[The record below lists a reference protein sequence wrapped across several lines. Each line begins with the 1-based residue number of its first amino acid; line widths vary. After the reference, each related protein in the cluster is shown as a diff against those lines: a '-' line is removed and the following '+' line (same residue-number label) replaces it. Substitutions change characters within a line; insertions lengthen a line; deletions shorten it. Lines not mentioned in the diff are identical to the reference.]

1 MMSDYVCVVNF
12 LLVAS
17 LLESVSLFVLYNC
30 DNISHFTTIA
40 NIYQTFEG
48 FSGAQTEIL
57 LPKSNPRVAGDALVV
72 KVFFIDFPGHTL
84 FHGCKNILQASLI
97 KLILLFVLKL
107 VEY

>member
-1 MMSDYVCVVNF
+1 
-12 LLVAS
+12 VAS
-17 LLESVSLFVLYNC
+17 LLESVSLLVLYNC

-48 FSGAQTEIL
+48 FSWTQTEIL
-57 LPKSNPRVAGDALVV
+57 LPKGNPRVAGDALVM
-72 KVFFIDFPGHTL
+72 KVFFIDFPGHSL
-84 FHGCKNILQASLI
+84 FHCSKNILQASLI